1 MLKAYFYDDI
11 KQVTDYVSDT
21 SSELLYNLAY
31 NQLMLKHGTTE
42 QIARMSD
49 KSELRALV
57 HSEMLNISDIRQFKR
72 HSLTGQL
79 LEGYLHE
86 QRGLEL
92 EDIRC
97 AEVTDTTVT
106 FVNDNNLFKALN
118 VDRTDFVA
126 YCLGKNI
133 QLILK

>member
-11 KQVTDYVSDT
+11 KQVTDYVLDT

-31 NQLMLKHGTTE
+31 NQLMLKPETPAK
-42 QIARMSD
+42 IARMGD

-57 HSEMLNISDIRQFKR
+57 NKEMLNISDIRQFER

-79 LEGYLHE
+79 LENYLHE
-86 QRGLEL
+86 RGLEL
-92 EDIRC
+92 EDICC

-118 VDRTDFVA
+118 VDRLDFLA
-126 YCLGKNI
+126 YCTGKNI